1 MSHFR
6 FTLVSPPRF
15 LHSSAYRGDRCASVL
30 VMPARLRD
38 AISGILAGGIPGFGT
53 TTFLLGTSRSSC
65 LVLALCCCFKDDLL
79 RTGHTSCLVITS
91 HCRHWTYHSNCDF
104 LFFVFGFGVSCCLFW
119 PCWCV
124 FVLFGRLLVLFL
136 SWNGIINTCTT
147 NQVAFHSI
155 GSTCNN

>member
-15 LHSSAYRGDRCASVL
+15 SHSSAYRGDRCASVL

-65 LVLALCCCFKDDLL
+65 FVLALCCCFKDDLL

-104 LFFVFGFGVSCCLFW
+104 LFFVFGVWGFL
-119 PCWCV
+119 
-124 FVLFGRLLVLFL
+124 LLVLALLVCFCFVWSVAGSFPVMEWYHQYMHNEPGSL
-136 SWNGIINTCTT
+136 S
-147 NQVAFHSI
+147 QYRLHLQ
-155 GSTCNN
+155 